1 MLEKTKGGLSA
12 LGNAGANLAAKA
24 HKAAMDKVKQNTD
37 WVKEKTADELAE
49 ERLLNEENRIDD
61 EIQEPEDEKTLRIG
75 KEMKKLWKRRTDPS
89 GKDYYYNKE
98 TGLSTFDKPE
108 GFMEKRE
115 IRALEK
121 KVETEKTRA
130 DVRARARRG
139 LNK

>member
-37 WVKEKTADELAE
+37 WVKEKTADELEE
-49 ERLLNEENRIDD
+49 ERLLNEENRIDE

-130 DVRARARRG
+130 DVRARARG

>member
-130 DVRARARRG
+130 DVRARARG

>member
-1 MLEKTKGGLSA
+1 M
-12 LGNAGANLAAKA
+12 N
-24 HKAAMDKVKQNTD
+24 
-37 WVKEKTADELAE
+37 DELEE
-49 ERLLNEENRIDD
+49 ERLLNEENRIDE

-130 DVRARARRG
+130 DVRARARG